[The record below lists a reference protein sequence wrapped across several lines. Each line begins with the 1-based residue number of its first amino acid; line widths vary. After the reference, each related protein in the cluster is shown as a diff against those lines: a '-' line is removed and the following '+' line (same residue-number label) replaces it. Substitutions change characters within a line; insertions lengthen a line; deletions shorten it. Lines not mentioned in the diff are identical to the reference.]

1 MLRGLASLAL
11 VTASACGRSSGVPDE
26 QLGELVVE
34 PRRAEEAPDVDRAA
48 RDPAALGRALSR
60 PHRGVSAALG
70 PHAVKLSTRNTVT
83 ENGKPVSVLDDQT
96 AIELGERG
104 AYHAVYTNSADYG
117 RETIFAGG
125 KLYLRPRYQRWH
137 ERDPESPDEPVAL
150 RDRYFEAIAAIWDLL
165 APGAEL
171 VDRGTVEVAGRPGR
185 KIELRRAPSPAAPPR
200 EPLAQ
205 RRWREQR
212 TIDELSGEVIL
223 DVEKGLPLAVKLAG
237 TIGFVRDGRRFSM
250 KVGLD
255 AAITGIGAAAVIA
268 APPRTEVVATPER
281 AREVDDRDFLLQG
294 IAPPQRRGA
303 AGSGAGQPGEGKP

>member
-11 VTASACGRSSGVPDE
+11 VTASACGRSSGIPDE

-34 PRRAEEAPDVDRAA
+34 PRRGEAAPDVDRAA
-48 RDPAALGRALSR
+48 KDPAALGRALSR
-60 PHRGVSAALG
+60 PHRSVSAALG
-70 PHAVKLSTRNTVT
+70 PHAARLATRNTVL

-104 AYHAVYTNSADYG
+104 AFHAVYTNSADYG
-117 RETIFAGG
+117 REAIFAGG

-137 ERDPESPDEPVAL
+137 ERDPESPDEPIAL

-171 VDRGTVEVAGRPGR
+171 VDRGTAEVGGRAGR

-212 TIDELSGEVIL
+212 TLDELSGEVVL
-223 DVEKGLPLAVKLAG
+223 DVETGVPLAVKLAG
-237 TIGFVRDGRRFSM
+237 TIGFQRDGRRFSM

-255 AAITGIGAAAVIA
+255 AAITGIGAAAAIA
-268 APPRTEVVATPER
+268 APPKAEVVATPER

-294 IAPPQRRGA
+294 IAPPQ
-303 AGSGAGQPGEGKP
+303 GKP